1 MEKSALPQWLVDA
14 STIMGLIGFIITI
27 IGFFLTYI
35 IFNQTKEIKLKF
47 ISKARLPQ
55 LSEDLSTH
63 ASLIIKILQKKDVSL
78 EMVSV
83 EFSKCAGLLENIL
96 TKVKGPE
103 GTAAKSLLGRLK
115 YRKWPIGRYKYIQVT
130 DSQEAWELYT
140 ELSGFTTKLT
150 QLIKDSHW
158 DTL

>member
-1 MEKSALPQWLVDA
+1 MEKSYLPQWLVDA
-14 STIMGLIGFIITI
+14 STIMGVIGFIITI
-27 IGFFLTYI
+27 VGFFLTYI

-55 LSEDLSTH
+55 LKNELSTQ
-63 ASLIIKILQKKDVSL
+63 ASLINKFLQQKEVKL
-78 EMVSV
+78 ELISV

-96 TKVKGPE
+96 RKVKGPE

-115 YRKWPIGRYKYIQVT
+115 YRKWPIGPYKYIQIS
-130 DSQEAWELYT
+130 DSKEAWDLYT

-150 QLIKDSHW
+150 QLIEDSHW